1 MELPAIEKMKTV
13 RSFFFFF
20 LSGNAPNISFGLSW
34 RCLLDTQV
42 EMATRQLNL
51 EFRGGME

>member
-13 RSFFFFF
+13 RSFFFF